1 MIPINTRP
9 EHVVKLLYFYA
20 LKGGKEAAMITIRT
34 IVWAYLFAM
43 VISFA
48 WEQFVEK

>member
-9 EHVVKLLYFYA
+9 EQVVKLLYFYA
-20 LKGGKEAAMITIRT
+20 LKDRKEAAMITIRS

-43 VISFA
+43 VIAFA
-48 WEQFVEK
+48 WETFVEK